1 MAQSGE
7 SDRRMHKL
15 LEDHLARHGL
25 KQTRQREAIF
35 EAFAAAKGH
44 VSSEELYEVVRAR
57 HPEVGAATVYR
68 ALKLFCDAGVA
79 RAHHFRDGVT
89 LYEREGHHHD
99 HLICTGCG
107 AIVEFERA
115 LIEEE
120 QEKVAAEHGYRLT
133 QHRHILYGI
142 CPKCQKKGSVAARPV
157 R

>member
-1 MAQSGE
+1 MASTVE

-15 LEDHLARHGL
+15 LEEHLARNGL

-35 EAFAAAKGH
+35 EAFVAAKGH
-44 VSSEELYEVVRAR
+44 VTSEELYEVVRAR

-107 AIVEFERA
+107 AIVEFESA
-115 LIEEE
+115 VIEEE

-133 QHRHILYGI
+133 QHRHMLYGL
-142 CPKCQKKGSVAARPV
+142 CGKCQKKASGAARSV

>member
-1 MAQSGE
+1 MAHSGE

-15 LEDHLARHGL
+15 LEEHLARHGL

-99 HLICTGCG
+99 HLICTGC
-107 AIVEFERA
+107 
-115 LIEEE
+115 
-120 QEKVAAEHGYRLT
+120 
-133 QHRHILYGI
+133 
-142 CPKCQKKGSVAARPV
+142 
-157 R
+157 

>member
-1 MAQSGE
+1 MASSAE
-7 SDRRMHKL
+7 SDRRMQKQL
-15 LEDHLARHGL
+15 AEHLARHGL
-25 KQTRQREAIF
+25 KQTRQREAILD
-35 EAFAAAKGH
+35 AFAAAKGH
-44 VSSEELYEVVRAR
+44 MSSEELYEVVRAQ

-89 LYEREGHHHD
+89 LYEREGQHHD

-120 QEKVAAEHGYRLT
+120 QLKVAAEHGYRLT
-133 QHRHILYGI
+133 QHRHILYGL
-142 CPKCQKKGSVAARPV
+142 CPKCQKKGSGSAKSV

>member
-15 LEDHLARHGL
+15 LEEHLARNGL

-35 EAFAAAKGH
+35 EAFVGAKGH
-44 VSSEELYEVVRAR
+44 VTSEELYEVVRAR

-107 AIVEFERA
+107 AIVEFERSV
-115 LIEEE
+115 IEEE

-133 QHRHILYGI
+133 QHRHILYGL
-142 CPKCQKKGSVAARPV
+142 CSKCQKKASGPARSVR
-157 R
+157 

>member
-1 MAQSGE
+1 MASSAE
-7 SDRRMHKL
+7 SDRRMQKQL
-15 LEDHLARHGL
+15 AEHLARHGL
-25 KQTRQREAIF
+25 KQTRQREAIL

-57 HPEVGAATVYR
+57 HPDVGAATVYR
-68 ALKLFCDAGVA
+68 ALKLFCEAGVA

-99 HLICTGCG
+99 HLICTACG

-120 QEKVAAEHGYRLT
+120 QEKVATEHGYRLT
-133 QHRHILYGI
+133 QHRHILYGV
-142 CPKCQKKGSVAARPV
+142 CPKCQKKGSGSARPV

>member
-1 MAQSGE
+1 MAASGE
-7 SDRRMHKL
+7 SDRRAQKKL
-15 LEDHLARHGL
+15 ADHLVRNGL
-25 KQTRQREAIF
+25 KQTRQRDAIL
-35 EAFAAAKGH
+35 EAFVAAKGH
-44 VSSEELYEVVRAR
+44 MTSEELYEVVRAR
-57 HPEVGAATVYR
+57 HSEVGAATVYR
-68 ALKLFCDAGVA
+68 ALKLFCEAGIA

-120 QEKVAAEHGYRLT
+120 QDKVAAEHGYRLT
-133 QHRHILYGI
+133 QHRHILYGV
-142 CPKCQKKGSVAARPV
+142 CPKCQKKESAAARAV

>member
-15 LEDHLARHGL
+15 LEEHLARHGL

-35 EAFAAAKGH
+35 EAFVAAKGH
-44 VSSEELYEVVRAR
+44 VTSEELYEVVRAR

-120 QEKVAAEHGYRLT
+120 QEKVAVEHGYRLT
-133 QHRHILYGI
+133 QHRHILYGL
-142 CPKCQKKGSVAARPV
+142 CAKCQKKALGPARSVR
-157 R
+157 